1 MQFNI
6 RHEEG
11 FLTPQEVE
19 RVRMDVH
26 FMRSD
31 WRHISEYPIATDKN
45 LRKMQDPK
53 LIRSAQNQYFLGD
66 SLYIITDTNQVD
78 WDLQERITEK
88 FGWLQDRVL
97 KRVETVTNCPAEFME
112 GYAKPAFHIFH
123 GEQDDMTPFQYHQD
137 TTINRF
143 DRQYDM
149 DQIYSFLSLIE
160 SPEDFA
166 GLEYKD
172 TNDWSDL
179 LYTEEKIFKYTT
191 GQLFMWKGDKI
202 HRMKRFAMK
211 QGESRITL
219 QGHYVIHKG
228 KALVHW

>member
-26 FMRSD
+26 FMRED
-31 WRHISEYPIATDKN
+31 WRHIKTYPIANEWQLK
-45 LRKMQDPK
+45 RMQDPK
-53 LIRSAQNQYFLGD
+53 LIRSAQHQYFLGD
-66 SLYIITDTNQVD
+66 SLYIISRLNQID
-78 WDLQERITEK
+78 WDIQKRITDK

-97 KRVETVTNCPAEFME
+97 ARVEKVTGCPAEYME

-123 GEQDDMTPFQYHQD
+123 GVQDDLTPFQWHQD

-143 DRQYDM
+143 DKQYDM
-149 DQIYSFLSLIE
+149 NQIYSFLSLIE